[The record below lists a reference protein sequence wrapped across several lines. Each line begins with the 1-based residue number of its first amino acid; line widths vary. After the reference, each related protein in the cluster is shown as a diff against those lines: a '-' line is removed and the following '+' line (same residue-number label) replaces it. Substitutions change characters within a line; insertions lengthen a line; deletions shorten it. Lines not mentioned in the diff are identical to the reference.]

1 MQKDYNIGLSVLRAI
16 MCFEVVLFH
25 CWDAENA
32 IGIMQ
37 IFRWLRNFAVPV
49 FILMSFVF
57 IQKTLVEHNKIK
69 IKSRFERL
77 FVPLIGW
84 AIIYWC
90 AYKLIDVLFDYQL
103 KIGITD
109 LIWQIFTGHSQKLN
123 PTMWYQV
130 VLILLTLLFL
140 MIILLFSRKY
150 MVVLYL
156 LGAATI
162 FAQYS
167 GLNMVFSDLR
177 FELRYPLG
185 YFLEMLP
192 IAIAGFV
199 IASHNILEQLCKNW
213 YLTVGFCVFAVGIVA
228 TYSVFSEIPGYG
240 YQGIIMLVIAF
251 ALVALF
257 YAMPLFKLPAPILA
271 VIEKATRYTMGIYCM
286 HRLIATIL
294 NVIVTKAKINIS
306 INSFG
311 ICILIYV
318 LCYLLSWLGAKICKK
333 TRLRSLFS

>member
-32 IGIMQ
+32 TGIMQ
-37 IFRWLRNFAVPV
+37 IFRWLRTFAVPV
-49 FILMSFVF
+49 FILMSFILV
-57 IQKTLVEHNKIK
+57 QKTLVEHNKEK
-69 IKSRFERL
+69 IRNRFERL
-77 FVPLIGW
+77 FIPQIGW
-84 AIIYWC
+84 AIIYLC
-90 AYKLIDVLFDYQL
+90 AYKVLDVLFDCQL
-103 KIGITD
+103 KVGIAD
-109 LIWQIFTGHSQKLN
+109 LIWQILTGTSQLN

-130 VLILLTLLFL
+130 ALILLTLLFL
-140 MIILLFSRKY
+140 LIILLFKRKY

-156 LGAATI
+156 LGAVTI
-162 FAQYS
+162 FTQYS
-167 GLNMVFSDLR
+167 GMNMVFSNLR
-177 FELRYPLG
+177 FELRYMIG
-185 YFLEMLP
+185 FSLEMIP
-192 IAIAGFV
+192 IAIAGFA
-199 IASHNILEQLCKNW
+199 IAYNNILDELCKNK
-213 YLTVGFCVFAVGIVA
+213 YLTVGFGIFTVGIVA
-228 TYSVFSEIPGYG
+228 TYGVFTEVPGYG
-240 YQGIIMLVIAF
+240 YQGISMIVISF

-257 YAMPLFKLPAPILA
+257 YAMPLLQLPAPILA

-311 ICILIYV
+311 ICIFIYAI
-318 LCYLLSWLGAKICKK
+318 CYLLSWLGTRICKK